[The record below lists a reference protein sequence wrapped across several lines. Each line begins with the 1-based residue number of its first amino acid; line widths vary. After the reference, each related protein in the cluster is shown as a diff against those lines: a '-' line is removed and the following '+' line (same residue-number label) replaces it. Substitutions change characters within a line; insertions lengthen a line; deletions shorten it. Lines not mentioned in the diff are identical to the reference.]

1 MDICKNKDTRGKE
14 YIHYIG
20 LCYTK
25 IKSSGF
31 SKIESSGYN
40 NVLHKFWDE
49 NEVIS
54 SVIGKNK
61 QTNTLKIC
69 GKILDKIL
77 CFIDSWH
84 SEESIEHT
92 WKTN

>member
-25 IKSSGF
+25 
-31 SKIESSGYN
+31 EW
-40 NVLHKFWDE
+40 HKFWDE